1 MGDSSRWR
9 ENATEF
15 GHRCLV
21 DKRVRGT
28 KRSFL
33 VSEPSTRFEAMK
45 KDNKGM
51 YLRLRVLKYFAG
63 SAFQEVYDRI
73 LRRWY
78 KANVHRDG
86 RGTLEEKG
94 REERR
99 VGQKDAR
106 TEPRT
111 ERRTG
116 ERKDREGRRD
126 GGERG
131 GARDGCGLV
140 VGWII

>member
-63 SAFQEVYDRI
+63 SAFQEVYVRI

-78 KANVHRDG
+78 KADVHRDG
-86 RGTLEEKG
+86 RG
-94 REERR
+94 
-99 VGQKDAR
+99 DA
-106 TEPRT
+106 
-111 ERRTG
+111 
-116 ERKDREGRRD
+116 
-126 GGERG
+126 GGEREG
-131 GARDGCGLV
+131 ITEGWTEGRTDGAKD
-140 VGWII
+140 